1 MATVD
6 LDLPTLRTSERAA
19 AKRCVWRWWQ
29 EYRMGWQPRF
39 KQADALWFG
48 IGIHQALAEWYLK
61 GKKRGPHPAE
71 TFEAWCG
78 DEIAYARSYLD
89 DNFEEPVW
97 YEAKDLGV
105 AMLEGYVDYWGK
117 DSQWSIIS
125 TEQPFAVTITSHG
138 RPVAIFR
145 SRWDGVFRDLRTG
158 KVYLLETKT
167 AQSVDTAYL
176 ELDDQAG
183 AYWAVASFLLRKAGV
198 LKKDEEIEGIQY
210 NFLRKK
216 MPDERPVNADGLA
229 TNTPTKEHYVAAIL
243 AAGIRTVEQSA
254 PKSGPI
260 PVEKAKLADLQT
272 AARFGQIE
280 VLGDVSKNQ
289 PTPLFERPEPILRSA
304 KECAT
309 QLQRIADEVEVMNA
323 YRDGTLPLIKT
334 PNKDCPRC
342 PLWGPCRLHE
352 RGSDSYLSL
361 LESNYIQVD
370 PYKDDLKSASGY
382 A

>member
-1 MATVD
+1 MTAID
-6 LDLPTLRTSERAA
+6 LGLPTIRTSERAA
-19 AKRCVWRWWQ
+19 AKRCPWRWWQ
-29 EYRMGWQPRF
+29 EYREGWQPRYR
-39 KQADALWFG
+39 QADALWFG
-48 IGIHQALAEWYLK
+48 IGIHEALAQWYLK
-61 GKKRGPHPAE
+61 GKRRGPHPAE

-78 DEIAYARSYLD
+78 DEIAYAKSWLD

-105 AMLEGYVDYWGK
+105 TMLEGYVDLWGK
-117 DSQWSIIS
+117 DPQWSIIA

-145 SRWDGVFRDLRTG
+145 SRWDGVFRDLRNG

-167 AQSVDTAYL
+167 ASSIDTAYL

-183 AYWAVASFLLRKAGV
+183 SYWAVATLLLRKAGV
-198 LKKDEEIEGIQY
+198 LKKGEEIEGIQY

-229 TNTPTKEHYVAAIL
+229 TNTPTKEHYLEAL
-243 AAGIRTVEQSA
+243 QTAGIRFVEQSS

-260 PVEKAKLADLQT
+260 AIEKAKVGDLKV
-272 AARFGQIE
+272 AANFAGLEVFGE
-280 VLGDVSKNQ
+280 VSKVQ
-289 PTPLFERPEPILRSA
+289 PTPLFERPEPILRSGP
-304 KECAT
+304 ECAT

-323 YRDGTLPLIKT
+323 YRHGDLPLIKT
-334 PNKDCPRC
+334 PAKDCPRC

-352 RGSDSYLSL
+352 RGSDSYLSV
-361 LESNYIQVD
+361 LESNYVRVD

>member
-1 MATVD
+1 MATTE
-6 LDLPTLRTSERAA
+6 LDLPVIRTSERAA

-29 EYRMGWQPRF
+29 EYRMGWQPKA

-48 IGIHQALAEWYLK
+48 IGIHEALAKWYLK
-61 GKKRGPHPAE
+61 GKRRGPHPAD
-71 TFEAWCG
+71 TFDAWCG

-105 AMLEGYVDYWGK
+105 AMLEGYVDHWGK
-117 DSQWSIIS
+117 DSQWSIIA

-138 RPVAIFR
+138 RPVAVFR
-145 SRWDGVFRDLRTG
+145 SRWDGVLRDLRTG

-167 AQSVDTAYL
+167 AQAVDTAYL

-183 AYWAVASFLLRKAGV
+183 SYWAVATLLLRKAGI
-198 LKKDEEIEGIQY
+198 LKPGEEIEGIQY

-216 MPDERPVNADGLA
+216 MPDERPRNKQGLYLNKD
-229 TNTPTKEHYVAAIL
+229 NT
-243 AAGIRTVEQSA
+243 
-254 PKSGPI
+254 
-260 PVEKAKLADLQT
+260 
-272 AARFGQIE
+272 
-280 VLGDVSKNQ
+280 VSKVQ
-289 PTPLFERPEPILRSA
+289 PAPLFVRPEPILRSA

-323 YRDGTLPLIKT
+323 YRRGDLPLIKT
-334 PNKDCPRC
+334 PTKDCPRC
-342 PLWGPCRLHE
+342 PLWGPCQLHE
-352 RGSDSYLSL
+352 RGSDSYLTV

>member
-1 MATVD
+1 MATIE
-6 LDLPTLRTSERAA
+6 LDLPTIRTSERAA
-19 AKRCVWRWWQ
+19 AKRCPWRWWQ
-29 EYRMGWQPRF
+29 EYRMGWQPRQR
-39 KQADALWFG
+39 QADALWFG
-48 IGIHQALAEWYLK
+48 IGIHEALAQWYLK

-117 DSQWSIIS
+117 DSQWSIIAI
-125 TEQPFAVTITSHG
+125 EQPFAVTITSHG

-183 AYWAVASFLLRKAGV
+183 AYWAVASLLLRKAGV
-198 LKKDEEIEGIQY
+198 LKKDEAIEGIQY

-229 TNTPTKEHYVAAIL
+229 TNTPVKEHYVGAL
-243 AAGIRTVEQSA
+243 LTAGVRTVEQSS

-260 PVEKAKLADLQT
+260 SVERAKLADLQA

-323 YRDGTLPLIKT
+323 YRRGDLPLIKT
-334 PNKDCPRC
+334 PTKDCPRC

-352 RGSDSYLSL
+352 RGSDSYLTL
-361 LESNYIQVD
+361 LESNYVRVD
-370 PYKDDLKSASGY
+370 PYADDLKSASGY